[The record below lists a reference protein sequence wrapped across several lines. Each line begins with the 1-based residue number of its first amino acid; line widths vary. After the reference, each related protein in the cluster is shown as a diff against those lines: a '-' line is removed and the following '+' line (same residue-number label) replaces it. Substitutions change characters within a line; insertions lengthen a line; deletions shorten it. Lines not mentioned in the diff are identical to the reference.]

1 MERVVE
7 LGGYALLSELDERP
21 FADLRAVI
29 IHFRESISGVDG
41 WLEVNCFLSFY
52 TAVGQFD

>member
-21 FADLRAVI
+21 FADLRTVI

-41 WLEVNCFLSFY
+41 WLEVNGFLSFSSV
-52 TAVGQFD
+52 VGRFD